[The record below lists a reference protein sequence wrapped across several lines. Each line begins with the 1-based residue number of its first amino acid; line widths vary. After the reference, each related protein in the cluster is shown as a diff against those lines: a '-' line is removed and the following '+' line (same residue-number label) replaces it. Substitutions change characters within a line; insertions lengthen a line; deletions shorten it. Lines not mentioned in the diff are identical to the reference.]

1 VVAGEIREAQR
12 ESEQLAD
19 LLEPGRQQAREVT
32 LAQSRASD
40 HLSDYVLLAQPS
52 ALADVSRD
60 LATAS
65 AILDALAT
73 LSSSDVDINT
83 PLTNAIAAQSRWI
96 QTDLEPTLIAMTA
109 SQQQRAAAITSSP
122 EAARAFANMIATS
135 TQLATS
141 LDSQRTLLAN
151 QQTDLIRLLIGT
163 LISAAVLGIT
173 MMIITVWGT
182 KAWIVNPLLG
192 FRNDLQR
199 TRRQPTSPITVH
211 GPDEFRGVMRDAE
224 ELRRELVAQ
233 IDETA
238 SAYEGLRQQA
248 PLALTIATHLKRT
261 QALTFPGLEGYGTVQ
276 SSDGVVTGDWWDV
289 FACGEGGIG
298 FVVGDVVGHGER
310 AAVLALQMQ
319 VVLRSA
325 LRSGSALPDAC
336 VQAVDAIE
344 QPYEFFT
351 AIIGVIDAT
360 RDLITIVNAGHPPVF
375 HLTSMGIR
383 QYLPSGPLI
392 SKLGGRWQAISFP
405 WQPGDALV
413 AVTDGLTESRTIHGE
428 ELDSSGVE
436 HLLREAPKTRS
447 ATEIAEYLL
456 AAARGTSPDWGRDD
470 VTCLVLRDTA
480 DFSHMAR

>member
-1 VVAGEIREAQR
+1 MIAGEIREAQQ
-12 ESEQLAD
+12 EGEQLAD
-19 LLEPGRQQAREVT
+19 LLEPDLQQAREVT

-40 HLSDYVLLAQPS
+40 HLSDYVLLSQPR
-52 ALADVSRD
+52 ALADVNRD
-60 LATAS
+60 LTTAS
-65 AILDALAT
+65 ELLDALAT
-73 LSSSDVDINT
+73 IPSSDVDINA
-83 PLTNAIAAQSRWI
+83 PLTNAVAAQSQWI

-109 SQQQRAAAITSSP
+109 GQQQRAAAITSSP
-122 EAARAFANMIATS
+122 QAARAFANMIATS

-141 LDSQRTLLAN
+141 LDAQRTLLAN
-151 QQTDLIRLLIGT
+151 QQTNLIRLLMVT
-163 LISAAVLGIT
+163 LLTAALLGLAIF
-173 MMIITVWGT
+173 IITVWGT
-182 KAWIVNPLLG
+182 KTWIVNPLLG

-199 TRRQPTSPITVH
+199 TRLQPTSPITVR
-211 GPDEFRGVMRDAE
+211 GPDEFRDVMRDAE
-224 ELRRELVAQ
+224 DLRRELVAQ

-261 QALTFPGLEGYGTVQ
+261 QALTFPNLEGYGTVQ

-289 FACGEGGIG
+289 FACGASGIG

-319 VVLRSA
+319 AVLRSA
-325 LRSGSALPDAC
+325 IRSGSELPEAC
-336 VQAVDAIE
+336 MQAVDAME

-351 AIIGVIDAT
+351 AIIGVIDAP
-360 RDLITIVNAGHPPVF
+360 RGLITIVNAGHPPVF
-375 HLTSMGIR
+375 HLTSTGIR

-392 SKLGGRWQAISFP
+392 SKLGGHWQVISFP
-405 WQPGDALV
+405 WQTGDALV
-413 AVTDGLTESRTIHGE
+413 AVTDGLTESRNTNGE

-447 ATEIAEYLL
+447 AAAIAGYLL
-456 AAARGTSPDWGRDD
+456 AAARGTSPEWGRDD

-480 DFSHMAR
+480 EFGHVAR